1 MSALRQVLIE
11 YFQIR
16 AFLYITQLGYQISE
30 YLLFKRLIWEW
41 INLSWNEQEQEQ
53 DLNNR
58 IEPFMFVTRS
68 LDEIRF
74 WSRIMKEHSLF
85 LRLGFRADDKQ
96 LIMEANQFFQIFER
110 IEQRS
115 HSFTNQTDPEQIRR
129 FNSEVQQAATN
140 IFAFKRKVLGLILSC
155 QLPGANN
162 FPLLVDHISREA
174 NYFRKRLIELNEGKL
189 KPLADA
195 IIKENVFFLRIMAD
209 HAKFI
214 GHLLDPSE
222 RKLIDMARN
231 FSNDFDELLF
241 QARDLEGMRPH
252 SQTVPLLDQF
262 LDQNRVSVVSLRD
275 FKKTARGLIEECKI
289 KSIIHPLLA
298 DHVFR
303 EAEHFLE
310 IIDMFEAHLT
320 SGPKPR

>member
-1 MSALRQVLIE
+1 MQ
-11 YFQIR
+11 
-16 AFLYITQLGYQISE
+16 
-30 YLLFKRLIWEW
+30 
-41 INLSWNEQEQEQ
+41 WNEEVP
-53 DLNNR
+53 DANNR
-58 IEPFMFVTRS
+58 STPSMFVARS
-68 LDEIRF
+68 LEEIRF

-85 LRLGFRADDKQ
+85 LRLGFRCEDTQ
-96 LIMEANQFFQIFER
+96 LINEANQYYYLFEK
-110 IEQRS
+110 IEQQS
-115 HSFTNQTDPEQIRR
+115 HQLTNQTDPEQMRR
-129 FNSEVQQAATN
+129 FNTEVQIAATN
-140 IFAFKRKVLGLILSC
+140 IFAFKRKVLGLILTC

-162 FPLLVDHISREA
+162 FPLLVDHTSREA

-189 KPLADA
+189 KPLADE
-195 IIKENVFFLRIMAD
+195 IIKENVFYLRIMAD

-222 RKLIDMARN
+222 RKLVDMARE

-241 QARDLEGMRPH
+241 QARDLESMKPQ

-275 FKKTARGLIEECKI
+275 FKKTARDLIEECKI

-310 IIDMFEAHLT
+310 IIDLFEAHLT
-320 SGPKPR
+320 GKTAFPS

>member
-1 MSALRQVLIE
+1 MNWKGNS
-11 YFQIR
+11 
-16 AFLYITQLGYQISE
+16 
-30 YLLFKRLIWEW
+30 
-41 INLSWNEQEQEQ
+41 Q
-53 DLNNR
+53 DSNMG
-58 IEPFMFVTRS
+58 IATGMFVARS

-85 LRLGFRADDKQ
+85 LKLGFRCDDTQ
-96 LIMEANQFFQIFER
+96 LIEEANQFYHLFEK
-110 IEQRS
+110 IEQKS
-115 HSFTNQTDPEQIRR
+115 HSYTNQTDPEQIKR
-129 FNSEVQQAATN
+129 FNSEVQLAATG
-140 IFAFKRKVLGLILSC
+140 IYAFKRKVLGLILTC

-162 FPLLVDHISREA
+162 FPLLVDHTSREA

-189 KPLADA
+189 KPLPDA

-222 RKLIDMARN
+222 RKLVDMARE
-231 FSNDFDELLF
+231 FSNDFDQLLF
-241 QARDLEGMRPH
+241 QATDLESMKPQSKTG
-252 SQTVPLLDQF
+252 PLLDQF

-275 FKKTARGLIEECKI
+275 FKKTARDLIEECKI

-303 EAEHFLE
+303 EAERFLE

-320 SGPKPR
+320 ET